1 MINFDDPNLWHDKIT
16 SIQKE
21 TGVEVPSGAE
31 SNLSTYS
38 TDQLPRT
45 LPKAEALSG
54 GQKKRNPAGGP
65 GFARGYSFSEKS
77 NDNSIATYPATGSA
91 RAKVLNALMLGRNLT
106 SADAWREFGSS
117 RLASDVHELRRMGW
131 PILSTW
137 INVTTRR
144 QTMARVVQYH
154 LPSPKG
160 ALER

>member
-1 MINFDDPNLWHDKIT
+1 MNFDNPTLSHVKIT
-16 SIQKE
+16 ASQKE

-38 TDQLPRT
+38 TGQFPRT
-45 LPKAEALSG
+45 LPQAEAPSG

-77 NDNSIATYPATGSA
+77 NDNSTTTYPATGSA
-91 RAKVLNALMLGRNLT
+91 RAKVLHALTLGRNLT

-117 RLASDVHELRRMGW
+117 RLAADVHELRRMGW

-137 INVTTRR
+137 INVTTRH
-144 QTMARVVQYH
+144 QAMARVVQYH

-160 ALER
+160 SLER

>member
-1 MINFDDPNLWHDKIT
+1 MNFDDPTLWHAKIT
-16 SIQKE
+16 ASQKE
-21 TGVEVPSGAE
+21 TGVEVPGGAE
-31 SNLSTYS
+31 SNLSTHS

-45 LPKAEALSG
+45 LPRAEAPSG

-77 NDNSIATYPATGSA
+77 NDNSITTYPATGSA
-91 RAKVLNALMLGRNLT
+91 RAKVLHALMLGRNLT

-117 RLASDVHELRRMGW
+117 RLAADVHELRRMGW

-137 INVTTRR
+137 ISVTTRH

-154 LPSPKG
+154 LPLAQGVS
-160 ALER
+160 